1 MDRAEAYKEL
11 VAELEQVSNLQ
22 QEYLLELA
30 GESRTIEKRSEAGK
44 LLTINIDVSHSD
56 QVIRVHGSVHENN
69 SQKHEIL
76 EEEIVIRK

>member
-44 LLTINIDVSHSD
+44 LLTINIEVSHSD
-56 QVIRVHGSVHENN
+56 QVIRVHESVHENN